1 MAGRPKSEQTDEKR
15 VHRTAVR
22 WTESERDL
30 LEAARKKL
38 DVRYEVDVIR
48 ILTMDRVKEL
58 LAGEPQTV
66 AE

>member
-15 VHRTAVR
+15 IHRTAVR

-30 LEAARKKL
+30 LEDVRKKL
-38 DVRYEVDVIR
+38 DLRYEVDVIR
-48 ILTMDRVKEL
+48 LLTLGSAMDL
-58 LAGEPQTV
+58 LAEKPQTV